1 MRKILIAGMPGVGK
15 STLFRLLVKKD
26 ITCVTYPGTTIR
38 VDRGIFKIDG
48 QDAELIDIPG
58 AYGLT
63 HQYENEIVAR
73 RILVE
78 EKPDVIIQ
86 VADTK
91 NLKRMLSFTGHL
103 AEFEIPLVLV
113 LNMVDEADQMGL
125 KVKRHVLEEK
135 LGTVVV
141 ETIAT
146 DSVGI
151 SALHAA
157 VSRAKIPLFPVK
169 FPPVLADTIKVLAA
183 LMPDNI
189 TSKSALAALCLSDEQ
204 DTSKWALDRSGLSGD
219 NSVVAQQEKARLFF
233 HKPIDRVLA
242 NARESSAN
250 KIFAASAYMTQ
261 IRSTPWLEKIGDLAR
276 EPFSGMLIL
285 FSLLTVLYYI
295 VGQFAAGFIVDFMV
309 KDFFGNMLGPRLDSA
324 VALIPYAFVREMI
337 TGKYGL
343 YPLGLVPSFGLVLP
357 IIVAFYFTF
366 GFIED
371 SGYFS
376 RLSILLDRL
385 FKKIGLNGK
394 AMLPIILGFSCVSM
408 ATIATR
414 VLETKKE
421 RFIAIF
427 LLSLGVPCSAKLSVI
442 LVVLA
447 HVSIS
452 AFMTVCITIFSIM
465 VLSGVILSKIM
476 PAETSQFIMEVP
488 PIRIPSLRNVLKQT
502 FHRSV
507 HFIKEATPLFFV
519 GAISLFILD
528 KIGFLVFLEH
538 LLSPLIRG
546 FLGLPEQFTE
556 SLIMGFIRGEAGIA
570 ILKQLVDSGTMNTQ
584 QLVVA
589 LLVTL
594 MSIPCVTNFLLII
607 KDLGPK
613 SAIAIITAVS
623 TCAILTGGAMN
634 HLLKFFNIVF

>member
-1 MRKILIAGMPGVGK
+1 MRKILLAGMPGVGK
-15 STLFRLLVKKD
+15 STFFRLLVKKD
-26 ITCVTYPGTTIR
+26 ITCANYSDTAVP
-38 VDRGIFKIDG
+38 VNRGIFKVDG
-48 QDAELIDIPG
+48 LDTELIDIPG
-58 AYGLT
+58 TYSLV

-73 RILVE
+73 KILVE

-91 NLKRMLSFTGHL
+91 NLKRMLSFTGQL
-103 AEFEIPLVLV
+103 AEFGIPVVLV

-125 KVKRHVLEEK
+125 KVKRHILEEK

-141 ETIAT
+141 ETVAT

-151 SALHAA
+151 SALLTAISKAQIPTFA
-157 VSRAKIPLFPVK
+157 VKY
-169 FPPVLADTIKVLAA
+169 PPILSETIKALEV
-183 LMPDNI
+183 LMPDGI
-189 TSKSALAALCLSDEQ
+189 TSKKALAALCLSGEQ
-204 DTSKWALDRSGLSGD
+204 ETAEWAIERGGLSGD
-219 NSVVAQQEKARLFF
+219 TAVTAQRKNTRLFF

-242 NARESSAN
+242 NARESFAS
-250 KIFAASAYMTQ
+250 KIFTESAYSTNF
-261 IRSTPWLEKIGDLAR
+261 RSTPLMERIGDLAR

-285 FSLLTVLYYI
+285 FSILIVLYYI
-295 VGQFAAGFIVDFMV
+295 VGQFAAGFVVDFMV
-309 KDFFGNMLGPRLDSA
+309 KDFFGNMIGPHVESV
-324 VALIPYAFVREMI
+324 VALIPYAFIREMI

-385 FKKIGLNGK
+385 FKKVGLNGK

-427 LLSLGVPCSAKLSVI
+427 LLSLGIPCSAKLSVI

-452 AFMTVCITIFSIM
+452 AFMTVCITIFSIT
-465 VLSGVILSKIM
+465 VISGVILSKVM
-476 PAETSQFIMEVP
+476 PTETSQFIMEVP

-502 FHRSV
+502 YHRSI
-507 HFIKEATPLFFV
+507 HFVKEATPLFFI
-519 GAISLFILD
+519 GAFSLFTLD
-528 KIGFLVFLEH
+528 KIGFLVFLERF
-538 LLSPLIRG
+538 LSPLIKG

-570 ILKQLVDSGTMNTQ
+570 ILKQLVDSGTMNSQ

-594 MSIPCVTNFLLII
+594 LSVPCVTNFLLIV
-607 KDLGPK
+607 KDLGAK
-613 SAIAIITAVS
+613 SAIAIIVAVS
-623 TCAILTGGAMN
+623 SCAILTGGAMN
-634 HLLKFFNIVF
+634 YILKYYNIYF

>member
-15 STLFRLLVKKD
+15 STLFRAFVQKD
-26 ITCVTYPGTTIR
+26 ISCANFSGTSIP
-38 VDRGIFKIDG
+38 VSRGIVKIDG
-48 QDAELIDIPG
+48 VDTELIDIPG
-58 AYGLT
+58 THGLT
-63 HQYENEIVAR
+63 HQYENEVVVR
-73 RILVE
+73 RILIE
-78 EKPDVIIQ
+78 EKPDVILQ

-91 NLKRMLSFTGHL
+91 NLKRMLVFTGQL
-103 AEFEIPLVLV
+103 AEFNIPLVLV
-113 LNMVDEADQMGL
+113 LNMVDEADQKGL
-125 KVKRHVLEEK
+125 KVKRHVLEER
-135 LGTVVV
+135 LGTRVV

-146 DSVGI
+146 DGVGI
-151 SALHAA
+151 NALHDA
-157 VSRAKIPLFPVK
+157 VSKAEVPLFPVR
-169 FPPVLADTIKVLAA
+169 LAPALAEA
-183 LMPDNI
+183 MDLMEGLMCDEVR
-189 TSKSALAALCLSDEQ
+189 SKRALAALCLSDEEA
-204 DTSKWALDRSGLSGD
+204 TSAQAMAVCRFTG
-219 NSVVAQQEKARLFF
+219 NSVVEAQQKKTRLFF
-233 HKPIDRVLA
+233 NKPIDRVLSS
-242 NARESSAN
+242 AREACAN
-250 KIFAASAYMTQ
+250 RIFAESTYMAPV
-261 IRSTPWLEKIGDLAR
+261 RSTALIEKIGDLAR
-276 EPFSGMLIL
+276 EPFTGMLIL
-285 FSLLTVLYYI
+285 FALLTILYYI

-309 KDFFGNMLGPRLDSA
+309 KEFFGNILGPHVDSV

-447 HVSIS
+447 HVSIG
-452 AFMTVCITIFSIM
+452 AFMAVCLTIFSIM
-465 VLSGVILSKIM
+465 ILSGVILSRIM
-476 PAETSQFIMEVP
+476 PSETSQFIMEVP
-488 PIRIPSLRNVLKQT
+488 PIRIPSMRNVLKQT
-502 FHRSV
+502 YHRSM
-507 HFIKEATPLFFV
+507 HFVKEATPLFFV
-519 GAISLFILD
+519 GAISLFTLD
-528 KIGFLVFLEH
+528 KIGFLVFLERA
-538 LLSPLIRG
+538 LSPLIKG
-546 FLGLPEQFTE
+546 FLGLPEQFAE
-556 SLIMGFIRGEAGIA
+556 ALIMGFLRGEAGIA

-594 MSIPCVTNFLLII
+594 MSIPCVTNFMLIL
-607 KDLGPK
+607 KDLGSK
-613 SAIAIITAVS
+613 SAVAIIVTVS

-634 HLLKFFNIVF
+634 HGLKFFNVVF